1 MPPPHTPA
9 VDTRTQIVDIVEP
22 HAQASNGYS
31 QYWKN
36 FANPNPLN
44 LVYRNFDE
52 DTDFV
57 PLEQQQ
63 QRQSQQARAGTL
75 DLRDKPFDVDVVT
88 SEVNGGNQGPGLFFQ
103 QTFPFGSDIFNPF
116 VGFGFG
122 GSPRQQWWKGP
133 NVCIDKEED
142 EKVIDSKADS
152 TSDEEIAPGVS
163 EVVDVRPSIFG
174 QYQISLNSC
183 VEKHNKYVCTRI
195 LTQNGKRKTVT
206 VTRQCCH
213 GYGRPRNADFATP
226 CEKMEIKSIDETA
239 VDMGAKEFVATA
251 KNAGISDVFGKK
263 NVTIFMP
270 LDAAFNDYLEQM
282 QSENNAVEPKADGTM
297 MNLYKRHIV
306 DGEISLYDLRNDQLL
321 KTQQPDQSIRINTFE
336 VPLALGD
343 EPYRFTAN
351 CVPIEKHDKLSDL
364 GMIHTLGGV
373 MKPVTKNVMDL
384 IRERADMSIMR
395 TVLETTKLNEL
406 LEGEKPVTI
415 FVPTD
420 DAFDKV
426 DSHLRRALKEGKGCA
441 ANILKNHIL
450 DLTFC
455 SVASIPGAKTTAYNV
470 LGEAMRFNR
479 SDSSAGKSEVADLV
493 GEQPVIING
502 IAKII
507 DADIMGT
514 NGVLHV
520 IDTIL
525 PTMSAL
531 PLSTLMEE
539 KNVTIFKRLLEAA
552 GLDNSFDDMD
562 NVTVFAPTD
571 KALQDSKWAQL
582 LEESP
587 EQLRNNAELIE
598 FLKYHVVQPM
608 TKTCDLSDTTLPTI
622 AGPEVRVNLYSTH
635 ALFSNVMNRAT
646 VNCARLVHFDDE
658 SCGSVLHQVDKPL
671 EAPKLNLLE
680 FLESNPMYSKF
691 LELVRAANL
700 SSILTNASDSYTL
713 LVPKNDVFEEV
724 ADWQTTLTKD
734 KSELEDL
741 VKTHIVNDVVCCAG
755 IIPTKWPFMR
765 SIETLNG
772 AHLRITRERRPKIAN
787 AGVTKCD
794 AIATNGIVHEIND
807 IIVPE
812 KRQQRPQPQYQPD
825 VESFGDFF
833 F

>member
-1 MPPPHTPA
+1 MLRCGVLVLTLLA
-9 VDTRTQIVDIVEP
+9 TLGNL
-22 HAQASNGYS
+22 QALPY
-31 QYWKN
+31 YDD
-36 FANPNPLN
+36 
-44 LVYRNFDE
+44 NFDDGAE
-52 DTDFV
+52 FV

-63 QRQSQQARAGTL
+63 QARGVTPN
-75 DLRDKPFDVDVVT
+75 LRNKPFDVDVVT
-88 SEVNGGNQGPGLFFQ
+88 SDINGGNQGSVFFQ
-103 QTFPFGSDIFNPF
+103 QSFPNFGNDFFNPF
-116 VGFGFG
+116 GGFGFG
-122 GSPRQQWWKGP
+122 GFGGTPRQHWWKGP
-133 NVCIDKEED
+133 NVCTDKEED
-142 EKVIDSKADS
+142 EKVIDSKADA
-152 TSDEEIAPGVS
+152 SDTDEILPGVS
-163 EVVDVRPSIFG
+163 ETVDVRPSIFG
-174 QYQISLNSC
+174 QFQISLNSC
-183 VEKHNKYVCTRI
+183 VEKHNKYVCTRV

-226 CEKMEIKSIDETA
+226 CEKMEIKSIDATA
-239 VDMGAKEFVATA
+239 ADMGAKEFVATA
-251 KNAGISDVFGKK
+251 KNIGIGEVFGNK

-270 LDAAFNDYLEQM
+270 VDAAFNSYIEQL
-282 QSENNAVEPKADGTM
+282 QSENNAVEPKADGAM

-306 DGEISLYDLRNDQLL
+306 DGEISMYDLKNDQLL
-321 KTQQPDQSIRINTFE
+321 KTQQPDQLIRINTFE

-351 CVPIEKHDKLSDL
+351 CIPIEKHDKLAEQGL
-364 GMIHTLGGV
+364 VHTLDGV
-373 MKPVTKNVMDL
+373 MKPVTKNIMDL

-406 LEGEKPVTI
+406 LEGEKPVTV

-420 DAFDKV
+420 DAFEKV
-426 DSHLRRALKEGKGCA
+426 DPHLRRALKEGKGCA

-479 SDSSAGKSEVADLV
+479 SESAAGKSEVADLI
-493 GEQPVIING
+493 GEQPVVING

-507 DADIMGT
+507 EADIMGT

-531 PLSTLMEE
+531 PLSTLMQE

-552 GLDNSFDDMD
+552 GLDNNYDDMD

-571 KALQDSKWAQL
+571 KALQGTKWAQL
-582 LEESP
+582 LAESP
-587 EQLRNNAELIE
+587 EKLRNNDELVE
-598 FLKYHVVQPM
+598 FLNYHVVQPM
-608 TKTCDLSDTTLPTI
+608 TKTCDLTDTTLPTV

-671 EAPKLNLLE
+671 VPPKMNLLQL
-680 FLESNPMYSKF
+680 LESNPMYSKF

-700 SSILTNASDSYTL
+700 TSVLTNASDSFTL

-724 ADWQTTLTKD
+724 ADWETTLTKD
-734 KSELEDL
+734 KSELENL
-741 VKTHIVNDVVCCAG
+741 IKTHIVNDVVCCAG
-755 IIPTKWPFMR
+755 IIPTKWPFVR
-765 SIETLNG
+765 SIESLNG
-772 AHLRITRERRPKIAN
+772 AHLRITRDRRPKIEN

-807 IIVPE
+807 IIVPH
-812 KRQQRPQPQYQPD
+812 RRQQQQRPQQQYQPD